1 MPEGEKPPQTSEI
14 PPPKPKE
21 VKSGVSAATTTTVA
35 ETPETK
41 PGPDY
46 SGVIGG
52 VFIWLLILGALAY
65 CFSRTTGARALR

>member
-1 MPEGEKPPQTSEI
+1 MPESEKPPKTLET
-14 PPPKPKE
+14 PAPEPEAAKPE
-21 VKSGVSAATTTTVA
+21 ELAATATTVA

-41 PGPDY
+41 PGTDY

-52 VFIWLLILGALAY
+52 VFIRLLILGALAY